1 MQAQLG
7 VIFAID
13 GVLFDTDALYEA
25 IEENNKKV
33 NKRLP
38 RSICNKH
45 APALQVSQSELEAL
59 KKLPIRVGYMSHHD
73 PIIIR
78 EMLKQRIG
86 VQQNW
91 SSLLSLAD
99 ITENDFGWFAGSK
112 FITTNAGT
120 LSADVNHLT
129 NQALPI
135 NDQEVVQLKAA
146 RDSKL
151 DTGAKMIGIVNT
163 MDNFERLEANDIDA
177 YFALWAVKE
186 WPQETVMSE
195 RGVESFIDVL
205 ALIEKML

>member
-7 VIFAID
+7 VVFAID
-13 GVLFDTDALYEA
+13 GVLYDTDALYEA

-38 RSICNKH
+38 RSICNKYV
-45 APALQVSQSELEAL
+45 PALQVSQSELEAL
-59 KKLPIRVGYMSHHD
+59 KKFPIRVGYMSHHD

-78 EMLKQRIG
+78 EMLNQRSG

-120 LSADVNHLT
+120 LSVDVNHLT
-129 NQALPI
+129 NQAISNDDQVRMLTEAIKSQLSVGAPI
-135 NDQEVVQLKAA
+135 
-146 RDSKL
+146 
-151 DTGAKMIGIVNT
+151 IGIVNT
-163 MDNFERLEANDIDA
+163 PEDFKLLEKNGVQA
-177 YFALWAVKE
+177 YTALWAVKD
-186 WPQETVMSE
+186 PASVQE
-195 RGVESFIDVL
+195 RGLESFTDVL
-205 ALIEKML
+205 ALLEKSKKD